1 MHIGARALVSAV
13 IRTKEALDVVTT
25 DIATD
30 LQELL
35 GTLLKVKASVG
46 AHKRSK
52 SSGYSL

>member
-1 MHIGARALVSAV
+1 MGARALVSAV
-13 IRTKEALDVVTT
+13 IRTKESLDVATT

-30 LQELL
+30 PQELL

-52 SSGYSL
+52 PSDDSL

>member
-1 MHIGARALVSAV
+1 MGARALVSAV